1 MGDGERVFQV
11 FSNIEISNFSDSVV
25 EKDVRWFDV
34 SVNDVSF
41 VQLEKTFQAVVSDVP
56 NIALWDSAFHS
67 DGFFNLTL

>member
-56 NIALWDSAFHS
+56 NIALWDSAFHG